1 MTNTMKLRL
10 SKKLAPYLEQIPLE
24 ERTKVW
30 ANAKSI
36 AVVIARVKMLIQK
49 GKIKRVQRDRLSI
62 PLMGEIGLLV
72 P

>member
-1 MTNTMKLRL
+1 MKLRL